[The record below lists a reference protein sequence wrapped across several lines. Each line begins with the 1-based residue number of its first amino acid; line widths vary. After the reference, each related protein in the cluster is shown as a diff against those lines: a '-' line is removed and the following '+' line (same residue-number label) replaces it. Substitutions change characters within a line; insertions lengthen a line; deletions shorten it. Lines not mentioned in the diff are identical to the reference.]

1 MSTTNTSLEQRI
13 AALEDRAAISELLA
27 RFCLYAD
34 QRRWEELVELYT
46 EDGVFDVMGP
56 VTGRAAILEAVSHL
70 PEVWGHWYHFVSN
83 EIVELDGD
91 RARATSS
98 FNAPYSMGGVSNN
111 AFGRYDDELERVD
124 GEWKFAARVLSF
136 AVNAPMSEGMSTT
149 LPDGLRRA
157 D

>member
-1 MSTTNTSLEQRI
+1 MSTTDTSLEQRI

-34 QRRWEELVELYT
+34 QRRWEDLVNLYT

-56 VTGRAAILEAVSHL
+56 VKGRAAILEAVGHL
-70 PEVWGHWYHFVSN
+70 PGVWQHWFHFVSN

-91 RARATSS
+91 RARAVSY
-98 FNAPYSMGGVSNN
+98 FNAPYSAGGVSSN

-124 GEWKFAARVLSF
+124 GEWQFAARVLSF
-136 AVNAPMSEGMSTT
+136 SVNAPMADGMSTT
-149 LPDGLRRA
+149 LPDGMRA
-157 D
+157 S